1 MGAISSPL
9 QTTGLLKTNC
19 AGDKGIY
26 SIYRFIDT
34 DENDRMYF
42 GIFYSKDNDMH
53 QPWFKD
59 VVLLWEKGKITDAG
73 NEFINENWQLHSVHD
88 DNGVLEMSYINKNGT
103 IMTRRGGTPIGEDG
117 KEIPKSLWPPE

>member
-19 AGDKGIY
+19 ESDKGIY

-34 DENDRMYF
+34 DEDDRMYF
-42 GIFYSKDNDMH
+42 GIFYSKNNDMH

-59 VVLLWEKGKITDAG
+59 VVLLWEKGLITDAG
-73 NEFINENWQLHSVHD
+73 NEFINENWQLHSVHN
-88 DNGVLEMSYINKNGT
+88 DNGVLETSYMNKNGK
-103 IMTRRGGTPIGEDG
+103 IMKRRGGKPIGENG
-117 KEIPKSLWPPE
+117 KEIPQSLWPPE